1 MKCFFL
7 CHIRKRGDKM
17 NENLIKEALYQKYIE
32 PTKKKR
38 ESYIGI
44 EIEMPILNLDKKPV
58 DFAIIHKITD

>member
-1 MKCFFL
+1 
-7 CHIRKRGDKM
+7 M

>member
-1 MKCFFL
+1 
-7 CHIRKRGDKM
+7 M

-58 DFAIIHKITD
+58 DFAIIHKITDRFMEHFQFHE